1 MGLCGPVIPPIETP
15 SYTQVRSIAGFWRR
29 ILAFVIDV
37 VVTGLLCLVLGLFFR
52 DAFEHSPVWSSLIG
66 LALTL
71 AYFSSMGSSEQDGQT
86 LGMRFCSIQV
96 VNRDGSSLSLGRSL
110 LRYSI
115 LLTPILLS
123 SVFDAGT
130 SSTIRTAVSYL
141 LSSVVLAIF
150 YLFIFNSR
158 TRQSLHDLAVGT
170 FVVDAPGFGEV
181 EAPAFWRMHWFVLP
195 AIIVLFYGAS
205 VVLAPRLLQMDPFPE
220 LVSIPSKVQELPIV
234 RDASVVLRKSSASD
248 GTHTGLLV
256 TVSCRSTPSDYQRT
270 ATEIVAVV
278 MRADPRASERD
289 YIGVI
294 FLQGFE
300 VGFAKFHHNQAVTHT
315 PGEWNDLIKVARIG

>member
-1 MGLCGPVIPPIETP
+1 
-15 SYTQVRSIAGFWRR
+15 
-29 ILAFVIDV
+29 
-37 VVTGLLCLVLGLFFR
+37 
-52 DAFEHSPVWSSLIG
+52 
-66 LALTL
+66 
-71 AYFSSMGSSEQDGQT
+71 
-86 LGMRFCSIQV
+86 
-96 VNRDGSSLSLGRSL
+96 
-110 LRYSI
+110 
-115 LLTPILLS
+115 
-123 SVFDAGT
+123 
-130 SSTIRTAVSYL
+130 
-141 LSSVVLAIF
+141 
-150 YLFIFNSR
+150 
-158 TRQSLHDLAVGT
+158 
-170 FVVDAPGFGEV
+170 
-181 EAPAFWRMHWFVLP
+181 MHWFALP

-234 RDASVVLRKSSASD
+234 RDANVVLRKSSASD